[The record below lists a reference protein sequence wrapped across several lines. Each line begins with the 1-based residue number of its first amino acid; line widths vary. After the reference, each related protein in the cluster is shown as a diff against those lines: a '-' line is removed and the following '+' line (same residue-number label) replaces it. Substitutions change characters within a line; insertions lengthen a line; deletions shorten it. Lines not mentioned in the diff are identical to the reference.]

1 MQKLLL
7 SLLLVAFGFVML
19 SCEKSD
25 GPDPGNQKT
34 NEELAVEKLTGG
46 SNITWTVANGGSVSK
61 DGNPVTADFSGL
73 ELRLISSAT
82 SRSYSTTANSLFDQ
96 SGNWSF
102 VGGNLDKIQ
111 FTGNQPAAGRE
122 ISFSRNGD
130 KLTLIFNIP
139 LPNARVTA
147 LAGSYVFELVKK

>member
-7 SLLLVAFGFVML
+7 SLLLIALGIVTL

-34 NEELAVEKLTGG
+34 DEELAVEKLTGG
-46 SNITWTVANGGSVSK
+46 SNITWTVANGGSVTK
-61 DGNPVTADFSGL
+61 DGQPVTGDYSGF

-82 SRSYSTTANSLFDQ
+82 SRTYSTTANSLFDQ

-102 VGGNLDKIQ
+102 VGGNYDKIQ
-111 FTGNQPAAGRE
+111 LTGNQPAAGRE

-139 LPNARVTA
+139 LPNARITA